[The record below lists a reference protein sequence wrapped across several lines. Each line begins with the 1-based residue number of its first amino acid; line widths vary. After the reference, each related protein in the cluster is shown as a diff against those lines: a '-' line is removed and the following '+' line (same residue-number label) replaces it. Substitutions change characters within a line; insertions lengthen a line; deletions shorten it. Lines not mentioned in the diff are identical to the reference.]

1 MNEVFKATMRQ
12 LKSMNRE
19 IKSAKERI
27 KDYLDE
33 RASQDE
39 LFARTYAKSNKN
51 IDECYDYIAGE
62 ARNQCKDSD
71 SICIPDD
78 VVFGWAV
85 HYYDEDNIKVGMS
98 TESKES
104 TESKKM
110 YDADLKK
117 IIEEARK
124 KAYRTNKMASNA
136 NKKASEAKKK
146 SADAKESK
154 TVRIQQLALFDLDEL

>member
-39 LFARTYAKSNKN
+39 LFAKSYAKTNKN
-51 IDECYDYIAGE
+51 IDECYDYIVGE
-62 ARNQCKDSD
+62 ARKQCKDSD
-71 SICIPDD
+71 SICISDD
-78 VVFGWAV
+78 VVYGWAV
-85 HYYDEDNIKVGMS
+85 HYYDEDDINVGRS

-110 YDADLKK
+110 YEADMKK
-117 IIEEARK
+117 IVEEARK
-124 KAYRTNKMASNA
+124 KAYQTNKMASNA
-136 NKKASEAKKK
+136 KKK
-146 SADAKESK
+146 SADEKNSK
-154 TVRIQQLALFDLDEL
+154 TVKIQQLALFDLDEL

>member
-39 LFARTYAKSNKN
+39 LFAKSYAKSNKN
-51 IDECYDYIAGE
+51 IDECYDYIVGE
-62 ARNQCKDSD
+62 ARKQCNDSD
-71 SICIPDD
+71 SVCISDD
-78 VVFGWAV
+78 VVYGWAV
-85 HYYDEDNIKVGMS
+85 HYYDEDNIKVGRS

-104 TESKKM
+104 TEMS
-110 YDADLKK
+110 DADKK
-117 IIEEARK
+117 KVLEEARK
-124 KAYRTNKMASNA
+124 KAYQTNKIASNA
-136 NKKASEAKKK
+136 NKKASEANKK

-154 TVRIQQLALFDLDEL
+154 PARIQQLNLFDFDEL

>member
-39 LFARTYAKSNKN
+39 LFAKSYAKSNKN
-51 IDECYDYIAGE
+51 IDECYEYIVSE
-62 ARNQCKDSD
+62 ARKQCKDSD
-71 SICIPDD
+71 SICISDD
-78 VVFGWAV
+78 VVYGWAV
-85 HYYDEDNIKVGMS
+85 HYYDEDNIKVGRS

-104 TESKKM
+104 KE
-110 YDADLKK
+110 
-117 IIEEARK
+117 INVNK
-124 KAYRTNKMASNA
+124 KAVETNKISSNA
-136 NKKASEAKKK
+136 NKKASEANKK